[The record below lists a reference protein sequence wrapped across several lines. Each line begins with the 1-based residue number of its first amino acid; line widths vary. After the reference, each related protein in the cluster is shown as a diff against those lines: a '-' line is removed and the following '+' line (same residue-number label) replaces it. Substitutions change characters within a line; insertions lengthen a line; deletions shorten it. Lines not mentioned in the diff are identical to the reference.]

1 MKRKI
6 LFSVVFICTI
16 YFIGIM
22 YTNKVDAAT
31 YYNDEIYYN
40 EMWDGEVE
48 VVAAG
53 KYIENATIP
62 SKINGKTVT
71 RVSDFN
77 NCTYLKKVT
86 IPSTIKE
93 ISGGAFSGCTS
104 LTSINIPNSVTEINY
119 STFENCTSLKSI
131 SLPSSIETIEW
142 NAFKGCKSLTG
153 ITIPSKVTEIDSD
166 TFCNCTSLKSITI
179 PSNVKTIS
187 SSAFKNCTSLT
198 EVTIPSTVTKIYGG
212 WSNGIFQGCTSIKT
226 ANVYANCDTI
236 PTCMFYGC
244 TALTTINFSDSFTNV
259 GDSIFEG
266 CTALKTVNLPTKL
279 TEIGSDMFKNC
290 KNLTTVNIP
299 DTVQTVGYNAFESC
313 TSLSTI
319 NLPVRTINGGWSS
332 GAFYNCTNLKT
343 VYFSKKIQEIGDDVF
358 RNVPASQLTFYG
370 YSGTATKSYAS
381 ANGFKYIECQPVSSI
396 KISGLNKVIMTQN
409 ITLNATVSPSNAYNK
424 KVKWS
429 SSNTN
434 VATVNYYTGVVT
446 GKKAGTV
453 TITAQAIDGTG
464 VKGTYNVTV
473 RPSDLPFNDVAITD
487 WHYTA
492 DKYAYENGIISGYNS
507 YTFAPDDNVTRG
519 QLITFLYRM
528 DGQKAVSGKSGF
540 TDVTEGQFY
549 TNAIKWAVANDIA
562 HGYGNGKF
570 GPNDSITRDQL
581 ATFLCN
587 YCKYK
592 KKYTKA
598 NVTFNSFG
606 DGNKVPSFAQESM
619 KWAVANGVITGNTN
633 TNPPTLNP
641 GGKATRADAASM
653 IFKYCNKFGK

>member
-6 LFSVVFICTI
+6 LLSAIFIIALCCI
-16 YFIGIM
+16 SLILS
-22 YTNKVDAAT
+22 NRVDAAT

-179 PSNVKTIS
+179 PSNVKTIDA
-187 SSAFKNCTSLT
+187 SAFENCTSLT

-212 WSNGIFQGCTSIKT
+212 WSSGIFQGCTSLTT
-226 ANVYANCDTI
+226 ANVYANYDTI

-244 TALTTINFSDSFTNV
+244 TSLTTVNLSESFTSV

-299 DTVQTVGYNAFESC
+299 DTVQTVRYNAFESC

-370 YSGTATKSYAS
+370 YSGTAAKSYAS
-381 ANGFKYIECQPVSSI
+381 VNGFKYVECQPVSSV
-396 KISGLNKVIMTQN
+396 KVSGSNTVVMTQN
-409 ITLNATVSPSNAYNK
+409 ITLNATISPTNAYNK
-424 KVKWS
+424 KVKWT

-434 VATVNYYTGVVT
+434 IATVNYYTGVVT

-464 VKGTYNVTV
+464 VKGTYTVTV
-473 RPSDLPFNDVAITD
+473 RPSDLSFNDI
-487 WHYTA
+487 
-492 DKYAYENGIISGYNS
+492 
-507 YTFAPDDNVTRG
+507 
-519 QLITFLYRM
+519 
-528 DGQKAVSGKSGF
+528 
-540 TDVTEGQFY
+540 
-549 TNAIKWAVANDIA
+549 
-562 HGYGNGKF
+562 
-570 GPNDSITRDQL
+570 
-581 ATFLCN
+581 
-587 YCKYK
+587 
-592 KKYTKA
+592 
-598 NVTFNSFG
+598 
-606 DGNKVPSFAQESM
+606 
-619 KWAVANGVITGNTN
+619 
-633 TNPPTLNP
+633 
-641 GGKATRADAASM
+641 
-653 IFKYCNKFGK
+653 